1 MKPGLFKSVLTA
13 FLLLWCAVSYAQDTT
28 NAVIFHIHS
37 SHTAFPDTGRE
48 KGHMYDK
55 VLYTAEE
62 HYHDSTV
69 LIIAPKKLDAKK
81 TVDLIFWFHGWRNN
95 VDNAASFYDLTK
107 QFIASNLNAVLV
119 LAETAKDSPD
129 SYGGK
134 LENPGVFRAL
144 TTDVLSGL
152 KAQHLINKGC
162 KPGHILLAGHSG
174 AYRVMAR
181 IIKNGQTPV
190 DETILFDAL
199 YAETPIFLDWI
210 KADQNHRFI
219 DLYTDHGG
227 TDEETHKLVKLIG
240 QEKIPYL
247 ESEEGNVNF
256 QAVKDNRM
264 LIIHSLHEHNN
275 IINKPDNFELFL
287 ENSPFLKP
295 LVQN

>member
-1 MKPGLFKSVLTA
+1 MKPRTFKPILII
-13 FLLLWCAVSYAQDTT
+13 FLLIWHIDSYAQDSLKG
-28 NAVIFHIHS
+28 VIFHIQS

-55 VLYTAEE
+55 VLYTATD
-62 HYHDSTV
+62 HYHDSSV
-69 LIIAPKKLDAKK
+69 LIVAPKKLDAKK
-81 TVDLIFWFHGWRNN
+81 SVDLIFWFHGWRNN
-95 VDNAASFYDLTK
+95 IDNAANFYELTR
-107 QFIASNLNAVLV
+107 QFLASNTNAVLV

-134 LENPGVFRAL
+134 LENPGVFKAL

-152 KAQHLINKGC
+152 KSQHLISKGC
-162 KPGHILLAGHSG
+162 KPGHVLLAGHSG

-181 IIKNGQTPV
+181 IIKNGQMPI
-190 DETILFDAL
+190 DETVLFDAL

-227 TDEETHKLVKLIG
+227 TDEETHNLVKLIA

-256 QAVKDNRM
+256 QAVKDNRI

-275 IINKPDNFELFL
+275 VINKPDNFQLFL
-287 ENSPFLKP
+287 ENSPFLKA
-295 LVQN
+295 LQN

>member
-1 MKPGLFKSVLTA
+1 MKPNLFKPVLIIL
-13 FLLLWCAVSYAQDTT
+13 FLLLYIVSYAQDTT
-28 NAVIFHIHS
+28 SAVIFHIHS
-37 SHTAFPDTGRE
+37 SHTAFPDTGRK

-55 VLYTAEE
+55 VLYSVAE

-81 TVDLIFWFHGWRNN
+81 KVDLIFWFHGWRNN
-95 VDNAASFYDLTK
+95 VDNAASFYELTK
-107 QFIASNLNAVLV
+107 QFISSNRNAVLV

-134 LENPGVFRAL
+134 LENAGVFKAL
-144 TTDVLSGL
+144 TTDVLNGL
-152 KAQHLINKGC
+152 KAQHLIPKGC
-162 KPGHILLAGHSG
+162 KPGHILMAGHSG

-181 IIKNGQTPV
+181 IIKYGQMPI
-190 DETILFDAL
+190 DEAILFDAL

-227 TDEETHKLVKLIG
+227 TDEETHNLVKLIA
-240 QEKIPYL
+240 QEKMPYL

-256 QAVKDNRM
+256 QAVKDNRI

-275 IINKPDNFELFL
+275 VINKPDNFELFL

-295 LVQN
+295 LE

>member
-1 MKPGLFKSVLTA
+1 MLIV
-13 FLLLWCAVSYAQDTT
+13 FLLIWCSTSHAQDTT

-48 KGHMYDK
+48 KGHLYDK
-55 VLYTAEE
+55 VLYTAAD
-62 HYHDSTV
+62 HYHDSSV

-81 TVDLIFWFHGWRNN
+81 TVDLVFWFHGWHNN
-95 VDNAASFYDLTK
+95 VDNAASFYELTK
-107 QFIASNLNAVLV
+107 QFLASNANAVLV
-119 LAETAKDSPD
+119 LAEAAKDSPD

-134 LENPGVFRAL
+134 LENPGIFKAL
-144 TTDVLSGL
+144 VADVLGGL
-152 KAQHLINKGC
+152 KSQHLTPKGC

-181 IIKNGQTPV
+181 IIKNGQLPI
-190 DETILFDAL
+190 DEAILFDAL

-210 KADQNHRFI
+210 KADQSHRFI

-227 TDEETHKLVKLIG
+227 TDEETHNLVKQIA

-256 QAVKDNRM
+256 QAVKDNRI
-264 LIIHSLHEHNN
+264 LIIHSPHEHNN
-275 IINKPDNFELFL
+275 VINKPDNFKLFL
-287 ENSPFLKP
+287 ENSPFLK
-295 LVQN
+295 LLGSN

>member
-1 MKPGLFKSVLTA
+1 MKPGLFKSTLII
-13 FLLLWCAVSYAQDTT
+13 FLLWCSTSYAQDTT

-62 HYHDSTV
+62 HYHDSSV

-81 TVDLIFWFHGWRNN
+81 TVDMVFWFHGWQNN
-95 VDNAASFYDLTK
+95 IDNAASFYELTK
-107 QFIASNLNAVLV
+107 QFFASNTNAVLV
-119 LAETAKDSPD
+119 LAETAKNSPD

-134 LENPGVFRAL
+134 LENPGIFKVLVA
-144 TTDVLSGL
+144 DVLGGL
-152 KAQHLINKGC
+152 KSQHLTPKGC

-181 IIKNGQTPV
+181 IIKNGQLPI
-190 DETILFDAL
+190 DEAILFDAL

-210 KADQNHRFI
+210 KADQSHRFI

-227 TDEETHKLVKLIG
+227 TDEETHSLVKLIA
-240 QEKIPYL
+240 QEKISYL

-256 QAVKDNRM
+256 QAVKDNRI
-264 LIIHSLHEHNN
+264 LIIHSPHEHNN
-275 IINKPDNFELFL
+275 IINKPDNFKLFL

-295 LVQN
+295 LQQN

>member
-1 MKPGLFKSVLTA
+1 MKPGSIKSIA
-13 FLLLWCAVSYAQDTT
+13 IIFLLIGRCVSYAQDTS

-37 SHTAFPDTGRE
+37 PHTAFPDTGRD
-48 KGHMYDK
+48 KGHIYDN
-55 VLYTAEE
+55 VLYTAAE

-69 LIIAPKKLDAKK
+69 LIIAPKKLDVKK
-81 TVDLIFWFHGWRNN
+81 TVDLVFWFHGWRNN
-95 VDNAASFYDLTK
+95 IDNAASSYELTK
-107 QFIASNLNAVLV
+107 QFIASNTNSVLV

-134 LENPGVFRAL
+134 LENPGVFKAL
-144 TTDVLSGL
+144 ITDVLNGL
-152 KAQHLINKGC
+152 KAQHLIAKGC
-162 KPGHILLAGHSG
+162 KLGHILLAGHSG
-174 AYRVMAR
+174 AYRVVAW
-181 IIKNGQTPV
+181 IIKNGQMPI

-210 KADQNHRFI
+210 KTDQNHRFI

-227 TDEETHKLVKLIG
+227 TDEETHNLVKLIA

-256 QAVKDNRM
+256 QSIKDNRI
-264 LIIHSLHEHNN
+264 LIIHSPHEHNN
-275 IINKPDNFELFL
+275 VINKPDNFELFL

-295 LVQN
+295 LK

>member
-1 MKPGLFKSVLTA
+1 MKPNLFKPVLIIL
-13 FLLLWCAVSYAQDTT
+13 FLLLYIVSYAQDTT
-28 NAVIFHIHS
+28 SAVIFHIHS
-37 SHTAFPDTGRE
+37 SHTAFPDTGRK

-55 VLYTAEE
+55 VLYSVAE
-62 HYHDSTV
+62 HYQDSTV

-81 TVDLIFWFHGWRNN
+81 KVDLVFWFHGWRNN
-95 VDNAASFYDLTK
+95 VDNAASFYELTK
-107 QFIASNLNAVLV
+107 QFISSNRNAVLV

-134 LENPGVFRAL
+134 LESPGVFKTL
-144 TTDVLSGL
+144 TTDVLNGL
-152 KAQHLINKGC
+152 KARHLIAKGC
-162 KPGHILLAGHSG
+162 KSGHILLAGHSG
-174 AYRVMAR
+174 AYRIMAR
-181 IIKNGQTPV
+181 IIKIGQMPI

-227 TDEETHKLVKLIG
+227 TDEETHNLVKLIA
-240 QEKIPYL
+240 QEKMPYL
-247 ESEEGNVNF
+247 ESEEGKVNF
-256 QAVKDNRM
+256 QAVKDNRI

-275 IINKPDNFELFL
+275 VINKPDNFELFL

-295 LVQN
+295 LE

>member
-1 MKPGLFKSVLTA
+1 MKPNAFKPLLII
-13 FLLLWCAVSYAQDTT
+13 FFLLWCVVSYAQDTT
-28 NAVIFHIHS
+28 KALIFHIHS

-55 VLYTAEE
+55 VLYSAAE

-69 LIIAPKKLDAKK
+69 LIIVPKKLDAKK
-81 TVDLIFWFHGWRNN
+81 NVDLIFWFHGWKNN
-95 VDNAASFYDLTK
+95 VGNAAGFYELTK
-107 QFIASNLNAVLV
+107 QFIASNRNAILV
-119 LAETAKDSPD
+119 LPETAKDSPD

-134 LENPGVFRAL
+134 LENSGVFKAL
-144 TTDVLSGL
+144 TIDVLNSL
-152 KAQHLINKGC
+152 KSQHLIPEGC
-162 KPGHILLAGHSG
+162 KPGHILLVGHSG

-181 IIKNGQTPV
+181 IIKNGEMPV

-199 YAETPIFLDWI
+199 YAETPIFLGWI
-210 KADQNHRFI
+210 KADQNHHFI

-227 TDEETHKLVKLIG
+227 TDEETHNLVRLIA

-256 QAVKDNRM
+256 QAVKDNRI

-275 IINKPDNFELFL
+275 VINKPDNLELFL

-295 LVQN
+295 LE

>member
-1 MKPGLFKSVLTA
+1 MRADAFKS
-13 FLLLWCAVSYAQDTT
+13 LLIVFFSLWCVVSYAQDTT
-28 NAVIFHIHS
+28 KAVIFHMHS

-48 KGHMYDK
+48 KGHIYDK
-55 VLYTAEE
+55 MLYSATE

-69 LIIAPKKLDAKK
+69 LIIAPKKLDAKRN
-81 TVDLIFWFHGWRNN
+81 VDLIFWFHGWRNN
-95 VDNAASFYDLTK
+95 IDNAASFYELTK
-107 QFIASNLNAVLV
+107 QFIASNRNAVLV

-134 LENPGVFRAL
+134 LENSGVFKAL
-144 TTDVLSGL
+144 TVDVLSSL
-152 KAQHLINKGC
+152 KARHLITKGC
-162 KPGHILLAGHSG
+162 KSGHVLLAGHSG
-174 AYRVMAR
+174 AYRVMAC
-181 IIKNGQTPV
+181 IIKNGQIPV

-227 TDEETHKLVKLIG
+227 TDEETRNLVKLIA

-256 QAVKDNRM
+256 QVVKDNRI

-275 IINKPDNFELFL
+275 VINRPDNLELFL

-295 LVQN
+295 L